1 MKFIRVGKSLVNL
14 DLVSY
19 IKPEEDGTKTQ
30 IYFTAGAGD
39 FTIEDE
45 SFQSVLNK
53 MMLMEAF

>member
-19 IKPEEDGTKTQ
+19 IKPEEDGTKTKF
-30 IYFTAGAGD
+30 YFTAGIED